1 MKRPRILLADDHTL
15 MLERMRALLAP
26 RYEIAGSVADGQTL
40 VEESLHI
47 KPDLIVLDITM
58 PCLNGID
65 AAIQI
70 KASMPGIKLLFVTI
84 HSSPAYVRAALA
96 AGGTGYVLKSAMHE
110 ELLDAVQDVLSG
122 RIYVSPDLSTGLE
135 RFQQPVSA
143 RRSTR
148 SN

>member
-1 MKRPRILLADDHTL
+1 MAIGVPHRWQVMKRPRILLADDHTL

-96 AGGTGYVLKSAMHE
+96 AGGRDMC
-110 ELLDAVQDVLSG
+110 
-122 RIYVSPDLSTGLE
+122 
-135 RFQQPVSA
+135 
-143 RRSTR
+143 
-148 SN
+148 